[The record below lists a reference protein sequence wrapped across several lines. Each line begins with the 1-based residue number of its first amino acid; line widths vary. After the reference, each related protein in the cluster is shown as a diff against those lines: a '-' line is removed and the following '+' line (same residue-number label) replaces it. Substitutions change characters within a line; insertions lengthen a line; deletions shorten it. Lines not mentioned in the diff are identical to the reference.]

1 MKKIVIVNASPRTQ
15 WNTATLLKKAGAG
28 AESQGAEIVYF
39 DLYKAQFT
47 GCISCFG
54 CKLSPNLGRCIKK
67 DGLTPIL
74 EEIRTADGLILG
86 TPNYFGDVSSGFR
99 AFYER
104 LVFQYLSYKTS
115 PRSYN
120 ERKIPVL
127 FIMTSNASDS
137 YYPSLGYDET
147 LQKYGSTLDAFIGK
161 TKFFISGNTL
171 QVKNYDRFDW
181 TLFDVNE
188 KIRRHE
194 EDFPKE
200 EEKAFILGKDIV
212 SNPW

>member
-1 MKKIVIVNASPRTQ
+1 MYAIR
-15 WNTATLLKKAGAG
+15 
-28 AESQGAEIVYF
+28 
-39 DLYKAQFT
+39 
-47 GCISCFG
+47 
-54 CKLSPNLGRCIKK
+54 IKK
-67 DGLTPIL
+67 YNK
-74 EEIRTADGLILG
+74 IR
-86 TPNYFGDVSSGFR
+86 PFSQEKGFCEKKEALR
-99 AFYER
+99 A
-104 LVFQYLSYKTS
+104 S

-127 FIMTSNASDS
+127 FIITSNASDS

-212 SNPW
+212 SNPC

>member
-1 MKKIVIVNASPRTQ
+1 MKKIVIVNASPRAQ
-15 WNTATLLKKAGAG
+15 WNAA
-28 AESQGAEIVYF
+28 
-39 DLYKAQFT
+39 
-47 GCISCFG
+47 
-54 CKLSPNLGRCIKK
+54 
-67 DGLTPIL
+67 
-74 EEIRTADGLILG
+74 
-86 TPNYFGDVSSGFR
+86 
-99 AFYER
+99 
-104 LVFQYLSYKTS
+104 
-115 PRSYN
+115 
-120 ERKIPVL
+120 
-127 FIMTSNASDS
+127 
-137 YYPSLGYDET
+137 
-147 LQKYGSTLDAFIGK
+147 TLDAFIGK